1 MIMSLEEK
9 KQEVIED
16 FSVYDEW
23 LDKYEYL
30 IELGKTLEA
39 YPEEE
44 KTEDKLIK
52 GCQSRV
58 WLDYELKDGKLYF
71 RADSDAIITKGII
84 SLLLSVYSGRTPSEI
99 AADDFDFVEKIGLKE
114 NLSPTRAN
122 GLVSMIDTIK
132 WIANDAAA
140 KEQMAGQA
148 GHDENTQAG
157 HDENTQAGHDE
168 NTQAGHDGAVIP
180 GSTGNPSK
188 DVLSAEDVAA
198 LQPLYA
204 DVILALKQVY
214 DPEIPVNIYDLG
226 LIYELNI
233 DKDRKVSIV
242 MTFTAPN
249 CPMADEVMHEV
260 EDCVKRVP
268 GVTGCSIEL
277 TFEPVWDRSMLS
289 EEARVDLGLDYE
301 EDDYGKLS

>member
-1 MIMSLEEK
+1 MTLEEK
-9 KQEVIED
+9 KQEIIEE
-16 FSVYDEW
+16 FSMYEEW

-30 IELGKTLEA
+30 IELGKALEP
-39 YPEEE
+39 YPESE
-44 KTEDKLIK
+44 KTEEKLIK

-58 WLDYELKDGKLYF
+58 WLDCELKDGKLYF

-84 SLLLSVYSGRTPSEI
+84 SLLISVYSGRTPEEI
-99 AADDFDFVEKIGLKE
+99 AADDFGFIGEIGLRE

-122 GLVSMIDTIK
+122 GLVSMIETIK
-132 WIANDAAA
+132 KMA
-140 KEQMAGQA
+140 EQV
-148 GHDENTQAG
+148 GHDEIVQAD
-157 HDENTQAGHDE
+157 HDVS
-168 NTQAGHDGAVIP
+168 VIP
-180 GSTGNPSK
+180 GSTGNLPEKSE
-188 DVLSAEDVAA
+188 VLTAEDVAA

-233 DKDRKVSIV
+233 DKARKVSIV

-260 EDCVKRVP
+260 EESVKAVP
-268 GVTGCSIEL
+268 GVTGCTIDL

-289 EEARVDLGLDYE
+289 EEARVELGLDYEE

>member
-1 MIMSLEEK
+1 MTLEEK

-58 WLDYELKDGKLYF
+58 WLDYELKDGKLYC

-84 SLLLSVYSGRTPSEI
+84 SLLLSVYSGRTPAEI

-168 NTQAGHDGAVIP
+168 KG
-180 GSTGNPSK
+180 
-188 DVLSAEDVAA
+188 VLSAEDVAA

-260 EDCVKRVP
+260 EDSVKRVP

>member
-1 MIMSLEEK
+1 MTLEEK
-9 KQEVIED
+9 KQAVIEE
-16 FSVYDEW
+16 FSMYDEW

-30 IELGKTLEA
+30 IELGKALEA
-39 YPEEE
+39 YPEEQ
-44 KTEDKLIK
+44 KTEEKLIK

-58 WLDYELKDGKLYF
+58 WLDYEMKDGKLYF

-84 SLLLSVYSGRTPSEI
+84 SLLISVYSGRTPAEI
-99 AADDFDFVEKIGLKE
+99 AADDFGFVDQIGLKE

-132 WIANDAAA
+132 WVANDMAE
-140 KEQMAGQA
+140 KEKS
-148 GHDENTQAG
+148 
-157 HDENTQAGHDE
+157 
-168 NTQAGHDGAVIP
+168 VI
-180 GSTGNPSK
+180 SSETKESK
-188 DVLSAEDVAA
+188 EVLTAEDVAA

-260 EDCVKRVP
+260 EDSVKRVP

-301 EDDYGKLS
+301 EDEYGKLS